1 MSVKKSALETKTNK
15 ELEEYLKEGN
25 RFIPEA
31 RLYAFEI
38 LKERGI
44 EFSEA
49 ETQRIMFL
57 IPQEAKLEEIEV
69 HANYKKAANLIY
81 VSAALGLINVI
92 LSPEH
97 VNAFGIIV
105 AIFSLGLLVGIGFLV
120 STGNEWIKYVWL
132 GLIVLGLLAIP
143 YMLLNIV
150 NKPVVGII
158 NIIQTILQIYS
169 LVLLFKISR
178 TN

>member
-31 RLYAFEI
+31 RLCAFEI

-105 AIFSLGLLVGIGFLV
+105 AIFSLGLLVGIGYVV
-120 STGNEWIKYVWL
+120 STGNEWIKYVL
-132 GLIVLGLLAIP
+132 LVLMVVGLLAIP
-143 YMLLNIV
+143 FMLINIV
-150 NKPVVGII
+150 NNPVVGIT

>member
-1 MSVKKSALETKTNK
+1 MSVKKSVLETKTNK
-15 ELEEYLKEGN
+15 ELEEYLKDGN

-31 RLYAFEI
+31 RMYAFEI
-38 LKERGI
+38 LKERCF

-49 ETQRIMFL
+49 ETQRIML
-57 IPQEAKLEEIEV
+57 LNPQEAYVEEIEV
-69 HANYKKAANLIY
+69 HTNYKKAANLIY
-81 VSAALGLINVI
+81 VSAVLGLINVA

-97 VNAFGIIV
+97 INAFGIIV
-105 AIFSLGLLVGIGFLV
+105 AIFSLGLLVGIGYLV

-132 GLIVLGLLAIP
+132 VLMVLGLLAIP

-158 NIIQTILQIYS
+158 NIIQTSLQIYS
-169 LVLLFKISR
+169 LVLLFRISK